1 MHWIKFSLVGVAAIA
16 APAFASPIQWTIS
29 EASSGVTISHQG
41 SSKPAVRGEKV
52 QTGDKVI
59 TGPNARAVLVRG
71 EEYAI
76 VAPNTRLEIADP
88 AKSGGLW
95 QIVESSGN
103 IVFSIKKK
111 LTPHF
116 GVQTPYLAA
125 VVKGTTFSVTVDGTG
140 ASVQVVE
147 GAVEVSTLD
156 GGARDLILPG
166 AIATVGATDHS
177 VLKVQGETTKS
188 IKSPNAQPAPASPE
202 AAPDSTPSQTG
213 ESSGGAA
220 QKSEGQEG
228 RAHGRTSG
236 AGGQR
241 GAVLFISRY

>member
-1 MHWIKFSLVGVAAIA
+1 MR
-16 APAFASPIQWTIS
+16 IS
-29 EASSGVTISHQG
+29 DWRSDVCSS
-41 SSKPAVRGEKV
+41 
-52 QTGDKVI
+52 DLI

-95 QIVESSGN
+95 QIVESAGN

-140 ASVQVVE
+140 E
-147 GAVEVSTLD
+147 
-156 GGARDLILPG
+156 I
-166 AIATVGATDHS
+166 
-177 VLKVQGETTKS
+177 
-188 IKSPNAQPAPASPE
+188 
-202 AAPDSTPSQTG
+202 
-213 ESSGGAA
+213 
-220 QKSEGQEG
+220 G
-228 RAHGRTSG
+228 RAH
-236 AGGQR
+236 
-241 GAVLFISRY
+241 V